1 MMMSR
6 VVALLCGAFALAGCC
21 MSGQGCYAPISTAPF
36 AFEPSAPAGDAD
48 LDAPKKKLA
57 QKLAQKVAQK
67 PAVQKLPIQDVSAN
81 GLPNATASQR
91 NAMAQDGMAQDGGQ
105 PGQDVKWEDQQ
116 AADREADA
124 RLSSQLKICRG
135 C

>member
-1 MMMSR
+1 MMSR
-6 VVALLCGAFALAGCC
+6 VVALLFGAFALAGCC

-57 QKLAQKVAQK
+57 QKIA
-67 PAVQKLPIQDVSAN
+67 QKLPAQKLPVQELAVN
-81 GLPNATASQR
+81 GLPNGTAAQR
-91 NAMAQDGMAQDGGQ
+91 NAMAQDGGQREPDGG
-105 PGQDVKWEDQQ
+105 KWQDQQ

>member
-1 MMMSR
+1 MMISR
-6 VVALLCGAFALAGCC
+6 IVALLCGAFALAGCC

-36 AFEPSAPAGDAD
+36 AFEPSTPSSDAD
-48 LDAPKKKLA
+48 LDAPRKKVAHKLPA
-57 QKLAQKVAQK
+57 QKL
-67 PAVQKLPIQDVSAN
+67 PVQELSAN
-81 GLPNATASQR
+81 RLPDGTAAQR
-91 NAMAQDGMAQDGGQ
+91 NAMAQDGGQSGQDG
-105 PGQDVKWEDQQ
+105 KWEDQQ